1 MRIRIVFLILGAVTT
16 LFLCSGCNSANTSMS
31 VGFSS
36 MGSNGGYYG
45 GSVGTHG
52 NSVSI
57 GKVWR

>member
-1 MRIRIVFLILGAVTT
+1 MRIRKIIFILAAGTT

-36 MGSNGGYYG
+36 MGSNGGYIG
-45 GSVGTHG
+45 GSTGTHG

>member
-1 MRIRIVFLILGAVTT
+1 MRIRNVVLILAAGAT

-36 MGSNGGYYG
+36 MGANGGFIG

-52 NSVSI
+52 NNISI

>member
-1 MRIRIVFLILGAVTT
+1 MSIRNIIFLLAAGAT
-16 LFLCSGCNSANTSMS
+16 LFLGSGCNSANTSMS

-36 MGSNGGYYG
+36 MGSNGGFVG

-52 NSVSI
+52 NSISI